1 MGDMEKIFYDF
12 CDTVKKGS
20 RTATDKTI
28 KKICTDCNIYTKS
41 FNANA
46 VDIAF
51 CKHLKSAKKDVDFSD
66 FVRFV
71 EGAMAEEYAKQKNIS
86 TTDASNE
93 IKNKIISSSGPKSHG
108 ATQASKDSATS
119 RLTDVKGYTGSHKER
134 FDAETGKGKG
144 IEGREYVMDE
154 KAASGYVGG
163 YKGKNTYDK
172 TH

>member
-1 MGDMEKIFYDF
+1 MEEIFYTF

-41 FNANA
+41 FNANI

-51 CKHLKSAKKDVDFSD
+51 RKHIGNAKKDVDFAD
-66 FVRFV
+66 FMRFIQ
-71 EGAMAEEYAKQKNIS
+71 GTMAEEYAKYANMSQA
-86 TTDASNE
+86 DAAKE
-93 IKNKIISSSGPKSHG
+93 IENKILSTSKPKAHG
-108 ATQASKDSATS
+108 ATQVSKDAATA
-119 RLTDVKGYTGSHKER
+119 RLTDVKGYTGAHKER

-154 KAASGYVGG
+154 KAAAGYVA
-163 YKGKNTYDK
+163 
-172 TH
+172 